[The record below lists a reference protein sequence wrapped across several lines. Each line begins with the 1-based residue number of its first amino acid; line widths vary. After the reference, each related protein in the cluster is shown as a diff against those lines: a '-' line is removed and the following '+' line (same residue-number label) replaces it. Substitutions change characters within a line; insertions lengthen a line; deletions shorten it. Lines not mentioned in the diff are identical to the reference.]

1 MRQWSPGLTVVGT
14 LVSDGRRKVFTI
26 YPDGSTE
33 EQEETAASSVFNYL
47 RTTTTLPG
55 GGSWH
60 TIQLTTSLGARPEIN
75 EAVHSYGG
83 LVFHDVI
90 NNKFARKAVEKGA
103 DGLVLVAWGA
113 GVPEISSLP
122 PAVSPLQPSGPLTET
137 ETERYRTLGNL

>member
-1 MRQWSPGLTVVGT
+1 MTSHLPYTDEPSLPRPCPARQALMRQWSPGLTVVGT

-60 TIQLTTSLGARPEIN
+60 TIQLTTL
-75 EAVHSYGG
+75 EAEY
-83 LVFHDVI
+83 
-90 NNKFARKAVEKGA
+90 
-103 DGLVLVAWGA
+103 
-113 GVPEISSLP
+113 
-122 PAVSPLQPSGPLTET
+122 
-137 ETERYRTLGNL
+137 TLMYPN